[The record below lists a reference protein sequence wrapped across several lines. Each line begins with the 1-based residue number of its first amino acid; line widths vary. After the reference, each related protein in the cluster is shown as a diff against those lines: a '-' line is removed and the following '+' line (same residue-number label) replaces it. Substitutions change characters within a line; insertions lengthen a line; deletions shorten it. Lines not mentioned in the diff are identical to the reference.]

1 MSSHRRIKYF
11 KQLAIV
17 LTFFWTVLT
26 STFVGYQLYN
36 EKQHILDSSKEKIKS
51 VSAESAAFIYW
62 AYEEKAKMLN
72 SQQKYNIRNNFSLK
86 DLLSTLAEA
95 SGTELDIKSCVE
107 DQEKCTLPSD
117 IKNAITTLQE
127 TKKDS
132 YSTFINE
139 KDGKSHLFYAKPLIA
154 NSGCISCHV
163 HDDRKVGDL
172 LGYVSIKMRIP
183 TLQEYNSQGYYSLL
197 IMYFFTWCLGVFTI
211 WWIHLKGKNYL
222 NEKARMY
229 EESMYA
235 LIDMV
240 EKRDRYTA
248 GHSQRVAEYAKLL
261 LQAMHY
267 SVDDIDLI
275 YKAGML
281 HDIGKI
287 EIPDAILLKPEKLL
301 PIEYSLIK
309 RHSQASYELLCRE
322 PFSNLA
328 DIVLHHHE
336 RFDGTGYPSGLKG
349 TKIPF
354 FSQVIAVADA
364 FDAMTTN
371 RSYRKGLSKE
381 AAMAI
386 LNEERGKQFNSYII
400 DFAQDVFR
408 DVILPTDTTQ
418 MPRDLLEE
426 MRFAYY
432 FKDQLTG
439 YYNLNYL
446 KFIFAHLDD
455 CKSKLLRIDHLN
467 CLNFS
472 AYNKKHGW
480 KKGDELLCAIAKA
493 IEETYPKA
501 IIMRV
506 YSDNFFILH
515 LDYFTPMSC
524 VKVYSILESNGLEVV
539 CKHLDLETEEQIT
552 FDILE
557 DKLLHLDN

>member
-26 STFVGYQLYN
+26 SAFVGYQLYN
-36 EKQHILDSSKEKIKS
+36 EKEHIVDSSKQKIKG
-51 VSAESAAFIYW
+51 VSDESAAFIYW
-62 AYEEKAKMLN
+62 AYEEKAKILN
-72 SQQKYNIRNNFSLK
+72 NEQKYNLRTNFSLK
-86 DLLSTLAEA
+86 DLLAVLAKESGMKLNIASPMEDKAQSTLVP
-95 SGTELDIKSCVE
+95 SIK
-107 DQEKCTLPSD
+107 KALTHL
-117 IKNAITTLQE
+117 NE
-127 TKKDS
+127 TKEDS
-132 YSTFINE
+132 ATIFLKNHEEY
-139 KDGKSHLFYAKPLIA
+139 LFYAKPLIA
-154 NSGCISCHV
+154 NQGCLSCHV
-163 HDDRKVGDL
+163 HDDKNVGDL
-172 LGYVSIKMRIP
+172 LGYVSITMRIP
-183 TLQEYNSQGYYSLL
+183 TLHENDSQGYYSLL
-197 IMYFFTWCLGVFTI
+197 IMYLFTWFLGVFTI

-240 EKRDRYTA
+240 EKRDSYTA
-248 GHSQRVAEYAKLL
+248 GHSQRVAEYSKLI

-267 SVDDIDLI
+267 SADDSDLI

-336 RFDGTGYPSGLKG
+336 RFDGTGYPHGLKG
-349 TKIPF
+349 NKIPF

-381 AAMAI
+381 EAMAI
-386 LNEERGKQFNSYII
+386 LDEERGKQFNSHII
-400 DFAQDVFR
+400 DFALEVFKT
-408 DVILPTDTTQ
+408 ISLPTNTTQ

-426 MRFAYY
+426 MRFSYY

-446 KFIFAHLDD
+446 KFIIAHLDD
-455 CKSKLLRIDHLN
+455 CKSKLIRIDHFN
-467 CLNFS
+467 CVDFS
-472 AYNKKHGW
+472 SYNKKFGW

-493 IEETYPKA
+493 IEETYPQA

-515 LDYFTPMSC
+515 VDYFTPMSC
-524 VKVYSILESNGLEVV
+524 VKVYSLFEAHGLQIR
-539 CKHLDLETEEQIT
+539 CKHLDLDTEEEIT
-552 FDILE
+552 FDMLE

>member
-26 STFVGYQLYN
+26 SAFVGYQLYN
-36 EKQHILDSSKEKIKS
+36 EKAHILDSSKQKIKG
-51 VSAESAAFIYW
+51 VSDESAAFVYW
-62 AYEEKAKMLN
+62 AYEEKAKILN
-72 SQQKYNIRNNFSLK
+72 NEQKYNLRANFSLK
-86 DLLSTLAEA
+86 ELLAVLAKESGMELGIASSMQNEAKSTFAP
-95 SGTELDIKSCVE
+95 SIK
-107 DQEKCTLPSD
+107 KAL
-117 IKNAITTLQE
+117 IYLNE

-132 YSTFINE
+132 STVFSKGHE
-139 KDGKSHLFYAKPLIA
+139 EYLFYAKPLIA
-154 NSGCISCHV
+154 NEGCISCHV
-163 HDDRKVGDL
+163 HDENKVGDL

-183 TLQEYNSQGYYSLL
+183 ALNEYNSQGYYSLL
-197 IMYFFTWCLGVFTI
+197 MMYFFTWCLGVFTI

-240 EKRDRYTA
+240 EKRDSYTA
-248 GHSQRVAEYAKLL
+248 GHSQRVAEYSKLL

-267 SVDDIDLI
+267 SADDIDLI

-287 EIPDAILLKPEKLL
+287 EIPDAILLKPEALL

-336 RFDGTGYPSGLKG
+336 RFDGMGYPSGLKG
-349 TKIPF
+349 NKIPF

-381 AAMAI
+381 AAMVI
-386 LNEERGKQFNSYII
+386 LDEQRDKQFNSYII
-400 DFAQDVFR
+400 DFALDVFQT
-408 DVILPTDTTQ
+408 VSLPTDTTQ

-426 MRFAYY
+426 MRFSYY

-455 CKSKLLRIDHLN
+455 CKSKLMRIDHLN
-467 CLNFS
+467 CVNFS
-472 AYNKKHGW
+472 AYNKKFGW
-480 KKGDELLCAIAKA
+480 AKGDELLCAIAKA
-493 IEETYPKA
+493 IEETYPQA

-515 LDYFTPMSC
+515 VDHFMPMSC
-524 VKVYSILESNGLEVV
+524 VKINAIFEENDLQMV
-539 CKHLDLETEEQIT
+539 CKHLDLDTEEEIS